1 MGSTPFSFYTFI
13 FYRGCIPN
21 SYLSLLVVVRFWSL
35 KKARSPW
42 GRLSRLTKQVKEG
55 KSPKLQITKLQ
66 KHMDLRP
73 YAPAFRI

>member
-1 MGSTPFSFYTFI
+1 MTGRQQWSGKKQCVW
-13 FYRGCIPN
+13 YRRINTTYYNRAAPI
-21 SYLSLLVVVRFWSL
+21 L
-35 KKARSPW
+35 
-42 GRLSRLTKQVKEG
+42 RLTEAGPSITLSITG